1 MPLESPKKRKILPP
15 LSYREFRL
23 EFEPPIKKTT
33 PQETVSPNRSEDYS
47 DKSEL
52 SEEMNAWN
60 KVNIGPDKQLFHEP
74 QQHFPGLYPVQGM
87 LTLRAVKQLPPE
99 KHKPLIYFGPKR
111 LEPNFDNVDVY
122 DTDNRKKEV
131 KYGPVEKAR
140 EFDYENETSVERGR
154 ETEYETPTP
163 YLGDAWIGT
172 QLIFG
177 PHL

>member
-1 MPLESPKKRKILPP
+1 MPLEGPKKRKTLPP
-15 LSYREFRL
+15 LTYREFRL

-33 PQETVSPNRSEDYS
+33 PEETISPNRSEDYS

-52 SEEMNAWN
+52 SEQMKSWINI
-60 KVNIGPDKQLFHEP
+60 NIGPDKQLFHEP
-74 QQHFPGLYPVQGM
+74 LQYFPGLYPVQAM
-87 LTLRAVKQLPPE
+87 LTLRGVKQLLLE
-99 KHKPLIYFGPKR
+99 KYKPLIYFKPKR

-140 EFDYENETSVERGR
+140 EFDYENETGVERGR
-154 ETEYETPTP
+154 ETEYQVPTP

-177 PHL
+177 PYL